1 MGIFSGLFKS
11 RDKPENRTA
20 GSSYTFFMGGTTSGK
35 TVTER
40 TAMQMTAVYSCVRIL
55 AEAVAGLPLHLYKYT
70 DDGGKEKAINHPLY
84 RLLHDE
90 PNPEMSSFVFRE
102 TLMTHLLLW
111 GNAYAQVIRNG
122 KNEVIALYPLMPNK
136 MTVDRDS
143 NGQLYYSYYRGSDE
157 AIRDTQNTV
166 ILKPSDVLHIPGLG
180 FDGLVGYSPIA
191 MAKNAIGMAIACEEF
206 GAKFFANGAA
216 PSGVLEHPGTIK
228 DPSRVRDAWQSQ
240 FGGSSN
246 SGKVAVLE
254 EGMKYTPISISP
266 EQAQFLETRKFQIN
280 EIARIFRVPPHM
292 VGDLEKSSFSNIEQQ
307 SLEFVKYTLD
317 PWVIRWEQSIQRAL
331 LSHDEKAVYFAKFNL
346 EGLLRGDYQSR
357 MNGYAIGRQNGWMSA
372 NDIRELENLDR
383 IPAEEGGDLYLING
397 NMLPMRDAGAF
408 ANTTPNDSGK
418 EEKTDEEV
426 LEVEEPGTDGDGSGG
441 EDSVSQRHHRR
452 GKLV

>member
-1 MGIFSGLFKS
+1 MSIFSGMFRS
-11 RDKPENRTA
+11 RDKPQNRTA
-20 GSSYTFFMGGTTSGK
+20 GSSYSFLFGGTTAGK
-35 TVTER
+35 AVTER

-55 AEAVAGLPLHLYKYT
+55 AEAVAGLPLNLYHYLP
-70 DDGGKEKAINHPLY
+70 DGGKEKSFDHPLY

-111 GNAYAQVIRNG
+111 GNAYAQIIRNG
-122 KNEVIALYPLMPNK
+122 KGEVAALYPLMPNK
-136 MTVDRDS
+136 MTVDRDQS
-143 NGQLYYSYYRGSDE
+143 GQLYYNYNRSSDE
-157 AIRDTQNTV
+157 APTMKGSTV

-191 MAKNAIGMAIACEEF
+191 MAKNAIGLAIATEEY

-216 PSGVLEHPGTIK
+216 PGGVLEHPGTIK
-228 DPSRVRDAWQSQ
+228 DPQRVRDAWQSQ
-240 FGGSSN
+240 FGGSAN

-254 EGMKYTPISISP
+254 EGMKYTPIGISP

-280 EIARIFRVPPHM
+280 EIARIFRIPPHM

-317 PWVIRWEQSIQRAL
+317 PWVIRWEQSIMRRL
-331 LSHDEKAVYFAKFNL
+331 LTEDEKKQYFVKFNL

-357 MNGYAIGRQNGWMSA
+357 MTGYATARQNGWMSA

-383 IPAEEGGDLYLING
+383 IPAEQGGDLYLING
-397 NMLPMRDAGAF
+397 NMLPLANAGAF
-408 ANTTPNDSGK
+408 ANTPSTDNG
-418 EEKTDEEV
+418 EEETENEQSEEV
-426 LEVEEPGTDGDGSGG
+426 LALEKRSQHRTGSGAG
-441 EDSVSQRHHRR
+441 A
-452 GKLV
+452 

>member
-1 MGIFSGLFKS
+1 MSIFDGLFRS
-11 RDKPENRTA
+11 RDKPANRTA
-20 GSSYTFFMGGTTSGK
+20 GSAYSFYMGGSSSGK
-35 TVTER
+35 AVTER
-40 TAMQMTAVYSCVRIL
+40 SAMQMTAVYSCVRIL
-55 AEAVAGLPLHLYKYT
+55 AEAIAGLPLHLYKHT
-70 DDGGKEKAINHPLY
+70 ENGGKEKAIDHPLY
-84 RLLHDE
+84 LLLHDE

-111 GNAYAQVIRNG
+111 GNAYAQIIRNG
-122 KNEVIALYPLMPNK
+122 KGEVVALYPLMPNK
-136 MTVDRDS
+136 MSVDRDEKG
-143 NGQLYYSYYRGSDE
+143 NLYYSYVRSQDE
-157 AIRDTQNTV
+157 APTMKGSTV
-166 ILKPSDVLHIPGLG
+166 ILRPEDVLHVPGLG

-191 MAKNAIGMAIACEEF
+191 MAKNAIGLAIATEEY
-206 GAKFFANGAA
+206 GAKWFANGAA

-228 DPSRVRDAWQSQ
+228 DPSRVREAWQSQ

-246 SGKVAVLE
+246 SGKIAVLE
-254 EGMKYTPISISP
+254 EGMKYTPITISP

-317 PWVIRWEQSIQRAL
+317 PWVVRWEQSIMRRL
-331 LSHDEKAVYFAKFNL
+331 LSPEEKRTYYVKFNL

-397 NMLPMRDAGAF
+397 NMLPLQRAGAF
-408 ANTTPNDSGK
+408 AIIQDGK
-418 EEKTDEEV
+418 EDTTDEEQEV
-426 LEVEEPGTDGDGSGG
+426 LDMEERGRNGTG
-441 EDSVSQRHHRR
+441 RR
-452 GKLV
+452 AGA